1 MFKPQFTLN
10 FRILNILS
18 SIERLYGKLQAEKL
32 IPSLSLRLS
41 QENQILA
48 THYSTSIE
56 GNPLSP
62 QDVTN
67 VVLGDQ
73 IPTTKSEKEVKNYF
87 EIITKLPEYVREKT
101 PISVAFTEKLHKTL
115 MKGIEMDSLG
125 KVRNGPVFVGHRTEL
140 EIVVKHNPPFHTEK
154 EIKNALSDLYAW
166 LAEEKELHPLIKA
179 AIFHHQFAY
188 IHPFFDGNG
197 RLGRI
202 LTTYFLL
209 SEHYE
214 VSKYFVIDDYYDIDR
229 HLYSDVLHSA
239 DTGDKTSWIE
249 YFLEGIATSLQGAIG
264 RIDELKHHHLER
276 IEGEKRVL
284 VTPRE
289 EEVLQIVINKKAI
302 KTSDI
307 EKAFS
312 VTRQQAH
319 ALLSSLVSKKLLKKY
334 GSTKMSYYKLR
345 EKNKKN

>member
-1 MFKPQFTLN
+1 MFKPQFQLN

-18 SIERLYGKLQAEKL
+18 NIERLYGRLQAQKL
-32 IPSLSLRLS
+32 IPSLSLMLS

-73 IPTTKSEKEVKNYF
+73 VPTTKSEKEVKNYF
-87 EIITKLPEYVREKT
+87 EIITKLPTFVREKT
-101 PISVAFTEKLHKTL
+101 PITVEFIEKLHKTL
-115 MKGIEMDSLG
+115 MKGIEITDYG
-125 KVRNGPVFVGHRTEL
+125 KVRNGPVFVGHKTEL
-140 EIVVKHNPPFHTEK
+140 EIVVKHNPPFHTAE
-154 EIKNALSDLYAW
+154 EIKKALTELFGW
-166 LAEEKELHPLIKA
+166 MQEEKELHPLIKA

-209 SEHYE
+209 QEGYE
-214 VSKYFVIDDYYDIDR
+214 VSKFFVIDDYYDIDR

-239 DTGDKTSWIE
+239 DSGDKTSWIE
-249 YFLEGIATSLQGAIG
+249 YFLEGIATSLQGALA
-264 RIDELKHHHLER
+264 RIDELKHHHLEK

-302 KTSDI
+302 KTPDI
-307 EKAFS
+307 EKAFG

-319 ALLSSLVSKKLLKKY
+319 SLLSSLVSKKLLKKY
-334 GSTKMSYYKLR
+334 GTTKMSYYKLR
-345 EKNKKN
+345 EKQK

>member
-1 MFKPQFTLN
+1 MFKPQFQLN

-18 SIERLYGKLQAEKL
+18 NIERLYGRLQAQKL

-87 EIITKLPEYVREKT
+87 EIITLLPDMVREKK
-101 PISVAFTEKLHKTL
+101 PITVELTEKLHKIL
-115 MKGIEMDSLG
+115 MKGIDKDSG
-125 KVRNGPVFVGHRTEL
+125 KIRNGPVFVGHKTEL
-140 EIVVKHNPPFHTEK
+140 EIVVKHNPPYHTDR
-154 EIKNALSDLYAW
+154 EIKLALTDLYTW
-166 LAEEKELHPLIKA
+166 LYEEKELHPLIKA

-209 SEHYE
+209 LEHYE

-239 DTGDKTSWIE
+239 DSGDKTSWIE
-249 YFLEGIATSLQGAIG
+249 YFLEGIASSLQGAIA
-264 RIDELKHHHLER
+264 RIDELRRHHLDR

-307 EKAFS
+307 ERAFE

-345 EKNKKN
+345 EKKKIV

>member
-18 SIERLYGKLQAEKL
+18 SIERLYGKLSAEKL
-32 IPSLSLRLS
+32 IPSLSLLLS

-67 VVLGDQ
+67 VVLGDHV
-73 IPTTKSEKEVKNYF
+73 PTTKSEKEVKNYF
-87 EIITKLPEYVREKT
+87 EIITKLPDLARDKT
-101 PISVAFTEKLHKTL
+101 PITVELTEKLHKIL
-115 MKGIEMDSLG
+115 MKGIERDGLG
-125 KVRNGPVFVGHRTEL
+125 KIRNGPVFVGHKTEV
-140 EIVVKHNPPFHTEK
+140 EIVVKHNPPFHTAT
-154 EIKNALSDLYAW
+154 EIKAALNDLYEW
-166 LAEEKELHPLIKA
+166 LREEKELHPLMKA

-209 SEHYE
+209 LEHYE
-214 VSKYFVIDDYYDIDR
+214 VSKFFVIDDYYDIDR

-239 DTGDKTSWIE
+239 DSGDKTSWIE
-249 YFLEGIATSLQGAIG
+249 YFLEGIASSLQGAIA
-264 RIDELKHHHLER
+264 RIDELRRHHLDHL
-276 IEGEKRVL
+276 EGEKRVL

-289 EEVLQIVINKKAI
+289 EEVLQIIINKKAI

-307 EKAFS
+307 EKAFE

-319 ALLSSLVSKKLLKKY
+319 SLLSSLVGKKLLKKY

-345 EKNKKN
+345 EKKQ

>member
-1 MFKPQFTLN
+1 MYKPQFTLN
-10 FRILNILS
+10 FRILNTLAA
-18 SIERLYGKLQAEKL
+18 IERLYGKLQSEKL
-32 IPSLSLRLS
+32 IPSLTLRLS

-87 EIITKLPEYVREKT
+87 EIITKLPDFVRENK
-101 PISVAFTEKLHKTL
+101 PITVEFTENLHKTL
-115 MKGIEMDSLG
+115 MKGIERQDLG
-125 KVRNGPVFVGHRTEL
+125 KVRNGPVFVGHKTDL
-140 EIVVKHNPPFHTEK
+140 EIVVKHNPPYHTEK
-154 EIKNALSDLYAW
+154 EIKNALKDLFTW
-166 LAEEKELHPLIKA
+166 LIEEKEMHPLIKA

-209 SEHYE
+209 QEHYE

-239 DTGDKTSWIE
+239 DNGDKTSWIE
-249 YFLEGIATSLQGAIG
+249 YFLEGIASSLQGALG
-264 RIDELKHHHLER
+264 RIQELKRHHLDR
-276 IEGEKRVL
+276 LEGEKRVL

-307 EKAFS
+307 ENAFS

-319 ALLSSLVSKKLLKKY
+319 ALLSSLVSKKLLKKF
-334 GSTKMSYYKLR
+334 GSTKMSYYKLK
-345 EKNKKN
+345 EKKNL

>member
-1 MFKPQFTLN
+1 MFKPQFQLN

-18 SIERLYGKLQAEKL
+18 NIERLYGRLQAQKL

-73 IPTTKSEKEVKNYF
+73 IPITKSEKEVKNYF
-87 EIITKLPEYVREKT
+87 EIITKLPDLTRDKT
-101 PISVAFTEKLHKTL
+101 TITVELTEKLHKVL
-115 MKGIEMDSLG
+115 MKGIERDGLG
-125 KVRNGPVFVGHRTEL
+125 KVRNGHVFVGHKSEE
-140 EIVVKHNPPFHTEK
+140 EIVVKHNPPFHTDK
-154 EIKNALSDLYAW
+154 EIKNALNDLYTW

-202 LTTYFLL
+202 LTTLFLL
-209 SEHYE
+209 EEHYE

-239 DTGDKTSWIE
+239 DSGDKTSWIE
-249 YFLEGIATSLQGAIG
+249 YFLEGIASSLQGAIA
-264 RIDELKHHHLER
+264 RIDELRRHHLDH

-289 EEVLQIVINKKAI
+289 EEVLQIIINKKAI
-302 KTSDI
+302 KTADI

-334 GSTKMSYYKLR
+334 GSTKMSYYKLK
-345 EKNKKN
+345 EKKK

>member
-1 MFKPQFTLN
+1 MFEPQFTLN

-32 IPSLSLRLS
+32 IPSLSLQLS

-73 IPTTKSEKEVKNYF
+73 IPTTKSEKE
-87 EIITKLPEYVREKT
+87 
-101 PISVAFTEKLHKTL
+101 
-115 MKGIEMDSLG
+115 
-125 KVRNGPVFVGHRTEL
+125 
-140 EIVVKHNPPFHTEK
+140 
-154 EIKNALSDLYAW
+154 IKKALNDLYAW
-166 LAEEKELHPLIKA
+166 LQEEKELHPLMKA

-209 SEHYE
+209 LEHYE

-239 DTGDKTSWIE
+239 DSGDKTSWIE
-249 YFLEGIATSLQGAIG
+249 YFLEGIASSLQGAIA
-264 RIDELKHHHLER
+264 RIDELRRHHLDH

-307 EKAFS
+307 EKAFL

-319 ALLSSLVSKKLLKKY
+319 SLLSSLVSKKLLKKY

-345 EKNKKN
+345 EKKK

>member
-1 MFKPQFTLN
+1 MFKPHFTLN
-10 FRILNILS
+10 FRILNTLS
-18 SIERLYGKLQAEKL
+18 LIERLYGKLQGEKL
-32 IPSLSLRLS
+32 IPSLTLQLS

-67 VVLGDQ
+67 VVLGDHV
-73 IPTTKSEKEVKNYF
+73 PTTKSEKEVKNYF
-87 EIITKLPEYVREKT
+87 TILASLPNLVREKT
-101 PISVAFTEKLHKTL
+101 PISVALTEKFHKTL
-115 MKGIEMDSLG
+115 MKGIEKESLG
-125 KVRNGPVFVGHRTEL
+125 KVRNGAVFVGHKTKE
-140 EIVVKHNPPFHTEK
+140 EIVVKHNPPYHTAGDIK
-154 EIKNALSDLYAW
+154 EALEELFSW
-166 LAEEKELHPLIKA
+166 LSREKELHPLMKA
-179 AIFHHQFAY
+179 AILHHQFAY

-197 RLGRI
+197 RLARI

-209 SEHYE
+209 AEQYE
-214 VSKYFVIDDYYDIDR
+214 VSKYFIIDDYYDIDR
-229 HLYSDVLHSA
+229 HLYSDCLHSA
-239 DTGDKTSWIE
+239 DIGDKTSWIE
-249 YFLEGIATSLQGAIG
+249 YFLEGIASSLQSAIA
-264 RIDELKHHHLER
+264 RIDELARRNLDR

-289 EEVLQIVINKKAI
+289 EEVLQIVINKKAV
-302 KTSDI
+302 KSSDI

-334 GSTKMSYYKLR
+334 GKTKTSYYKLR
-345 EKNKKN
+345 KKDVS